1 MNQRVLLVRYGE
13 IGLKGRNRPRFEQAL
28 VRQVRRAL
36 ASWPGVAVYRT
47 PGRVW
52 VEPPAGVDPEPLLEA
67 LKRVFGVVAVSPA
80 ERVSLDLEAIGEAAL
95 RVLEDALADSS
106 QANALPGSRSGAG
119 AAGGPTRDDASAPA
133 SVAATSGGAATDPA
147 TAGGPGATR
156 TPITFKVE
164 ARRSNKRFPLTSIE
178 INRQLGSRLLAAHPE
193 LKVDVQR
200 PHITVHVEI
209 RHDGA
214 YVYAR
219 SVPGPGGLPVG
230 VTGRACALLSGG
242 IDSPVA
248 VWMAM
253 KRGLSVIPVHF
264 HSPPFTSER
273 AREKVVDVTRVL
285 ARWGGPLPLW
295 VVHFTEV
302 QRAIQLEC
310 PPELTITLMRRMMFR
325 LAERIAARE
334 RALALVTGESL
345 GQVASQ
351 TMESIRTIGAVTT
364 LPVLRPL
371 IGMDKAEIVDRAR
384 AIGTYEISILPY
396 EDCCTLFVPAHPATR
411 PRPEQAEAA
420 EAVRDWEPL
429 LAEALERSSRL
440 VVEPAPGP
448 VA

>member
-1 MNQRVLLVRYGE
+1 MDSVLLVRYGE
-13 IGLKGRNRPRFEQAL
+13 IGLKGKNRPQFEQAL
-28 VRQVRRAL
+28 VRQIRRAL
-36 ASWPGVAVYRT
+36 AAWPGVAVYRT

-52 VEPPAGVDPEPLLEA
+52 VEPPPGTDPEPLLES
-67 LKRVFGVVAVSPA
+67 LQRVFGIVAVAPA
-80 ERVSLDLEAIGEAAL
+80 ERVDLHLEAIAAAAARVLEAAL
-95 RVLEDALADSS
+95 AA
-106 QANALPGSRSGAG
+106 GAG
-119 AAGGPTRDDASAPA
+119 AAGVGT
-133 SVAATSGGAATDPA
+133 GG
-147 TAGGPGATR
+147 
-156 TPITFKVE
+156 TPTFKVE
-164 ARRSNKRFPLTSIE
+164 ARRSNKRFPLTSLDL
-178 INRQLGSRLLAAHPE
+178 NRELGSRLLAARPE

-200 PHITVHVEI
+200 PQITVHVEV

-253 KRGLSVIPVHF
+253 KRGLVPICVHF

-273 AREKVVDVTRVL
+273 AREKVVDLARVL

-302 QRAIQLEC
+302 QRAIQLDC

-351 TMESIRTIGAVTT
+351 TLESIRTISAVTT

-371 IGMDKAEIVDRAR
+371 IGMDKAEIVERAR
-384 AIGTYEISILPY
+384 AIGTYDISVLPY

-411 PRPEQAEAA
+411 PRPEQAEQA

-429 LAEALERSSRL
+429 LAEALERSERL
-440 VVEPAPGP
+440 VVEPAQGL
-448 VA
+448 

>member
-1 MNQRVLLVRYGE
+1 MNHRVLLVRYGE
-13 IGLKGRNRPRFEQAL
+13 IGLKGRNRPQFEQAL

-36 ASWPGVAVYRT
+36 APWPGVAVYRT

-52 VEPPAGVDPEPLLEA
+52 VEPPAGTDATPLLEA
-67 LKRVFGVVAVSPA
+67 LQRVFGIVAVAPA
-80 ERVSLDLEAIGEAAL
+80 EQVPLDLDAIAGAAQQ
-95 RVLEDALADSS
+95 VLEDALEAE
-106 QANALPGSRSGAG
+106 AGRPGTPP
-119 AAGGPTRDDASAPA
+119 GPR
-133 SVAATSGGAATDPA
+133 
-147 TAGGPGATR
+147 
-156 TPITFKVE
+156 ITFKVE
-164 ARRSNKRFPLTSIE
+164 ARRSNKRFPLTSLE
-178 INRQLGSRLLAAHPE
+178 LNRELGNRLLAAHPE

-200 PHITVHVEI
+200 PRITVHVEV

-273 AREKVVDVTRVL
+273 AREKVVDLTRVL
-285 ARWGGPLPLW
+285 ARWGGAMPLW

-325 LAERIAARE
+325 IAERIAARE

-351 TMESIRTIGAVTT
+351 TLESIRTISAVAT

-371 IGMDKAEIVDRAR
+371 IGMDKTEIVERAR
-384 AIGTYEISILPY
+384 AIGTYDISILPY

-429 LAEALERSSRL
+429 LAEALERSQRL

>member
-28 VRQVRRAL
+28 VRQIRRAL
-36 ASWPGVAVYRT
+36 APWPGVSVYRT

-52 VEPPAGVDPEPLLEA
+52 VEPPADLDPEPLLEA
-67 LKRVFGVVAVSPA
+67 LQRVFGVVAVSPA
-80 ERVSLDLEAIGEAAL
+80 ERAPLDLEAIGDAAR
-95 RVLEDALADSS
+95 RVLEDALAD
-106 QANALPGSRSGAG
+106 ATRAGAPLGPAGAPGR
-119 AAGGPTRDDASAPA
+119 AAGGRE
-133 SVAATSGGAATDPA
+133 GGAAAPSTTM
-147 TAGGPGATR
+147 TAGGAPAPATGEG
-156 TPITFKVE
+156 PAAAHAPVTFKVE

-178 INRQLGSRLLAAHPE
+178 INRELGSRLLAAHPE
-193 LKVDVQR
+193 LRVDVQR
-200 PHITVHVEI
+200 PQITVHVEV

-325 LAERIAARE
+325 IAERIAARE

-351 TMESIRTIGAVTT
+351 TLESIRTIAAVTT

-429 LAEALERSSRL
+429 LAEALERSERL
-440 VVEPAPGP
+440 VVEPAAG
-448 VA
+448 ALA

>member
-1 MNQRVLLVRYGE
+1 MNPVLLVRYGE
-13 IGLKGRNRPRFEQAL
+13 IGLKGRNRPQFEQAL
-28 VRQVRRAL
+28 LRQIRRAL
-36 ASWPGVAVYRT
+36 GAWPGTAVYRT

-52 VEPPAGVDPEPLLEA
+52 VEPPAGTDPEPLLEA
-67 LKRVFGVVAVSPA
+67 LQRVFGIVAVSPA
-80 ERVSLDLEAIGEAAL
+80 ERVDLDLEAIAAGARRVLEAAL
-95 RVLEDALADSS
+95 EDR
-106 QANALPGSRSGAG
+106 PGGG
-119 AAGGPTRDDASAPA
+119 GPAGGP
-133 SVAATSGGAATDPA
+133 V
-147 TAGGPGATR
+147 
-156 TPITFKVE
+156 TFKVE
-164 ARRSNKRFPLTSIE
+164 ARRSNKRFPLTSLDL
-178 INRQLGSRLLAAHPE
+178 NRELGARLLAAHPE

-200 PHITVHVEI
+200 PQVTVHVEV

-230 VTGRACALLSGG
+230 VTGRACVLLSGG

-253 KRGLSVIPVHF
+253 KRGLRPICVHF

-273 AREKVVDVTRVL
+273 AREKVVDLTRVL
-285 ARWGGPLPLW
+285 ARWGGPLALW

-302 QRAIQLEC
+302 QRAIQLDC

-351 TMESIRTIGAVTT
+351 TLESIRTISAVTT

-371 IGMDKAEIVDRAR
+371 IGLDKTEIVERAR
-384 AIGTYEISILPY
+384 AIGTYDISVLPY

-429 LAEALERSSRL
+429 LADALERSERL
-440 VVEPAPGP
+440 VVEPAAAPWP
-448 VA
+448 